1 MDRYFAVVL
10 VIVAIAVGFDQLWRM
25 GSRLLFPYRYVD

>member
-1 MDRYFAVVL
+1 